1 MLKLIVNADDLGT
14 GNATDRGIFQAFRQG
29 VVTSASLLATGP
41 TARQAATKAG
51 SQGLPY
57 GVHLNLSE
65 GRAISGRI
73 RGLTDAEGRFPGKH
87 RLREILAGEDFDR
100 DAVAGELRAQLSL
113 ACSFGGRPDHL
124 DTHQHC
130 FLWPALTR
138 PIIDLARQYDIRAL
152 RCPVPVGLPDTEVTA
167 ELAGDLSDYRQ
178 LGAAALTALRASG
191 LSHPD
196 GLLGMELLNR
206 LDQPRLLEL
215 LVRLPEQGCLELMVH
230 PGYRDPANPFDGPQ
244 REIELAAL
252 CSPETLRALDSRK
265 IELIDFG
272 NLPCAS

>member
-14 GNATDRGIFQAFRQG
+14 GSATDRGIFQSFRHG
-29 VVTSASLLATGP
+29 LVTSTSLLATGP
-41 TARQAATKAG
+41 TARQAAAEAR
-51 SQGLPY
+51 SLELPY

-65 GRAISGRI
+65 GKAISGSI

-113 ACSFGGRPDHL
+113 ACSFGGQPDHL

-138 PIIDLARQYDIRAL
+138 PIIDLAQQHGIRAL
-152 RCPVPVGLPDTEVTA
+152 RCPVPVELPVAEIPA

-178 LGAAALTALRASG
+178 LGAAALRALHASG

-196 GLLGMELLNR
+196 GLLGMEQLNR
-206 LDQPRLLEL
+206 LDQSRLLEL
-215 LVRLPEQGCLELMVH
+215 LSRLPEQGCLELMVH
-230 PGYRDPANPFDGPQ
+230 PGFRDPMNPFDGPQ

-252 CSPETLRALDSRK
+252 CSPETLRALDPDQIK
-265 IELIDFG
+265 LIDFG
-272 NLPCAS
+272 SLPCAS